1 MIVFNTYLK
10 VIKKYVGTIILYTM
24 MLVIFGSVN
33 YISNESENN
42 YVSNK
47 PNILIVN
54 NDSYTGITKNLI
66 DYMYD
71 NSNKIEVI
79 NSEEEIDDALFYRN
93 INYVIYI
100 PKGYRS
106 DVLRGKDV
114 SINIKS
120 NLNYD
125 ASLGE
130 MLLTRYL
137 RVQSIYL
144 KYYTN
149 EEDIIRNI
157 NNNLSYS
164 SDINVVSKVDSES
177 ISKVSRFYN
186 FASYSIMAVIIY
198 IICLVI
204 SSFNKDTIK
213 KRTIVSSMPYK
224 RYNKYIFLS
233 SLVYALSI
241 WIIYIIIGIIMF
253 GDVMLS
259 LRGVIYIFNTLIY
272 IITALSLSL
281 LISNLV
287 NSKGA
292 ISGIVNVVSLGQAFL
307 CGAFIPFQYMD
318 KNILKYSKILPAY
331 YYNINNDLISTIEII
346 DINSIKDI
354 IINDIILVCFI
365 FIFIII
371 NNIVSKRKRVIM

>member
-10 VIKKYVGTIILYTM
+10 VIKKYIGTIILYTM

-100 PKGYRS
+100 PKGYRG

-241 WIIYIIIGIIMF
+241 WIIYIIIGVIMF
-253 GDVMLS
+253 SDVMLS
-259 LRGVIYIFNTLIY
+259 LRGVIYIFNTLVY

-331 YYNINNDLISTIEII
+331 YYNINNDLISTIEIV